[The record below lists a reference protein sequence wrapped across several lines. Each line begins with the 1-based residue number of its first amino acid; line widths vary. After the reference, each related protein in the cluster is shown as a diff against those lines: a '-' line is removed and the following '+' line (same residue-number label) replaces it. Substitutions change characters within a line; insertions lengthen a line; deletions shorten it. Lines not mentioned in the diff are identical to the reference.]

1 MKLRVVAIASVFLVL
16 GGSAMA
22 FSQWNNS
29 PFSNSPEVVKTSSA
43 AATDP
48 SPLSD
53 SLALFV
59 IGAVGLGM
67 ARKHLKSAK

>member
-1 MKLRVVAIASVFLVL
+1 MKLRVVVIASVFLVL

-29 PFSNSPEVVKTSSA
+29 PISNSPSAASTSSA
-43 AATDP
+43 AKSEP

-53 SLALFV
+53 SLALFM